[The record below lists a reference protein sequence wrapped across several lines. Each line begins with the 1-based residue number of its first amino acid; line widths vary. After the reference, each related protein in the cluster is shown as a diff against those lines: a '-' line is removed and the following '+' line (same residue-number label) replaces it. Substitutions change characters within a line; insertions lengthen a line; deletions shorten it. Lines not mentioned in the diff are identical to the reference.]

1 MNVRRFLHQRGI
13 AHQMLAHEP
22 TFSAQRMAEMV
33 HVSGDEV
40 AKAVLLKID
49 GKYELAV
56 LPATYYVY
64 PELVR
69 QSLQARAVEL
79 ATEEEC
85 GRIFPDCEVGAL
97 PPFGSLYGLQTV
109 IDASLTEDDE
119 IVFEGNTHHE
129 AIRMKFQDFERI
141 ERPQIATIAC
151 HHLA

>member
-1 MNVRRFLHQRGI
+1 MNVRRFLHQRGV

-22 TFSAQRMAEMV
+22 TFSAQRMAQCV

-40 AKAVLLKID
+40 AKAVLLKSD
-49 GKYELAV
+49 GKYVLAV

-64 PELVR
+64 PELAR
-69 QSLQARAVEL
+69 QALNARNVAL

-85 GRIFPDCEVGAL
+85 SKIFPDCEVGAL

-129 AIRMKFQDFERI
+129 AIRMKFQDFRRLEQ
-141 ERPQIATIAC
+141 PQVATIAC
-151 HHLA
+151 HTLA